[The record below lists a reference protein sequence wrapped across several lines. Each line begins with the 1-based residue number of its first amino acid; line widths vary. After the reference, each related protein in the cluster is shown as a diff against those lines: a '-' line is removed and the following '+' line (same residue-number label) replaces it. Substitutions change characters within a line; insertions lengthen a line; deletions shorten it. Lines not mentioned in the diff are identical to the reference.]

1 MSPYCKS
8 APFGAVR
15 SCWTVVHSTQ
25 PLCGDMASANDEEY
39 VVRCRLASQYTAR
52 SGSAESSV
60 DDFDTCRGDVLIRAV
75 TILRYIESQ
84 PSTGRFVILRA
95 QLQFDFFTTFFQSAL
110 LTLCTHHTGRVC
122 VCLWCVCLCAECARM
137 SVCVCVSVCLCV
149 TCTTWSVGEIVW
161 CLLACLFA
169 CLSFARARA
178 SKCQL
183 LSLATLSEALTE
195 QEREKRCARA
205 RGCLRTLLLSMPTQ
219 LLTLCS
225 WLW

>member
-122 VCLWCVCLCAECARM
+122 GCGVSVVCLCVYAEC
-137 SVCVCVSVCLCV
+137 VCLCV
-149 TCTTWSVGEIVW
+149 TCTTWSVGG
-161 CLLACLFA
+161 CLFA

-178 SKCQL
+178 RPSVNC
-183 LSLATLSEALTE
+183 
-195 QEREKRCARA
+195 
-205 RGCLRTLLLSMPTQ
+205 
-219 LLTLCS
+219 
-225 WLW
+225 

>member
-122 VCLWCVCLCAECARM
+122 VCGVSVVCLCVYAEC
-137 SVCVCVSVCLCV
+137 VCLCV
-149 TCTTWSVGEIVW
+149 TCTTWSVGG
-161 CLLACLFA
+161 CLFA

-195 QEREKRCARA
+195 QEREERCARA
-205 RGCLRTLLLSMPTQ
+205 RGCLRALLLSMPTQ